1 MNFSAF
7 MPKIEFGDGKL
18 ERIGEITRPFGKK
31 AIVTIDP
38 FLEQSGLGET
48 LSGFL
53 KKSGIDSIRHTDIQP
68 NPDCY
73 SADKAGQIARR
84 DGCDVVIAVGGGSA
98 MDYGKAVA
106 VVATNPGESWQY
118 TRRSDHEVLLPSDK
132 TLPVITVPTTAGTG
146 SEATTY
152 SVLNNTRIHEKST
165 IVSEKILPRISIVD
179 PLLMA
184 SMPPRLTAHTGIDAL
199 AHAIESYINIGAN
212 PFNRM
217 MALEAIRLIAQYLPM
232 AVANGK
238 NRIARAKMAW
248 ASTLAGAAIA
258 FVAPTLPHAM
268 GQAVGGFKN
277 APHGGTLTACLVK
290 VLEFSFTADMPLFA
304 DIAEA
309 MEPEIR
315 KQSVREKAELCPK
328 LVAQLLADTGTR
340 VRFSDFGLRKEDI
353 PRVTQIAFTGYGAD
367 IAVHPK
373 QVSEEDVKKLYEE
386 CL

>member
-7 MPKIEFGDGKL
+7 MPKIDFGDGKL
-18 ERIGEITRPFGKK
+18 ERIGEITKPYGKK
-31 AIVTIDP
+31 AMITIDP
-38 FLEQSGLGET
+38 FLEKAGIGDT
-48 LSGFL
+48 LSGLL
-53 KKSGIDSIRHTDIQP
+53 KKSGIDSIRNMDIQS

-73 SADKAGQIARR
+73 AADKCGQVARESR
-84 DGCDVVIAVGGGSA
+84 CDVVIAVGGGSA

-106 VVATNPGESWQY
+106 VVATNPGESWAY
-118 TRRSDHEVLLPSDK
+118 TRRSDHKVLEPSDK

-165 IVSEKILPRISIVD
+165 IVSEKILPKISIVD

-184 SMPPRLTAHTGIDAL
+184 SMPAQLTAHTGIDAL
-199 AHAIESYINIGAN
+199 AHAVESYINITGN

-217 MALEAIRLIAQYLPM
+217 LALEAIQLISQYLPM
-232 AVANGK
+232 AVANGQ
-238 NRIARAKMAW
+238 NRVARAKMAW

-290 VLEFSFTADMPLFA
+290 VLEISFMSDPPLFA

-309 MEPEIR
+309 MDPEIR
-315 KQSVREKAELCPK
+315 KLSVRDKAELCPK
-328 LVAQLLADTGTR
+328 LVARLLADTGTH
-340 VRFSDFGLRKEDI
+340 VKYSDFGLRKEDI

-373 QVSEEDVKKLYEE
+373 RVSEEDVKKLYEE